1 MSGTPTSNPTPSSP
15 AAEQD
20 RSLRHAGR
28 VDATFVVALVGLVL
42 SAYLTLEHYTSPAV
56 LACPE
61 GTTINC
67 AKVTSSPW
75 SEILGIPVAVLGLG
89 YFVVMTALVT
99 PAAWRRP
106 RLDVVRISGAAL
118 GVVMVLYL
126 VWVELFRVNALCLW
140 CTGVHLTTLV
150 LLGTVL
156 WRTTGER
163 QSAEQPSGRA
173 TV

>member
-1 MSGTPTSNPTPSSP
+1 VSP
-15 AAEQD
+15 RTTGQPGRAGHATHPEQ
-20 RSLRHAGR
+20 RRTAR
-28 VDATFVVALVGLVL
+28 VDATLVVALVGLAL

-61 GTTINC
+61 GVTINC

-75 SEILGIPVAVLGLG
+75 SEILGIPVAVLGLV
-89 YFVVMTALVT
+89 YFVGMTCLLT

-106 RLDVVRISGAAL
+106 RLDPLRVAGAGL
-118 GVVMVLYL
+118 GVLMALYL
-126 VWVELFRVNALCLW
+126 VWVELFRVDALCLW

-156 WRTTGER
+156 WRTTGVR
-163 QSAEQPSGRA
+163 QA
-173 TV
+173 